1 MTSFAAI
8 GNMDVDAGQFCDR
21 MKANLLSKGRT
32 ILSLVAFLMTSL
44 QALPQSSKTYLVR
57 SPAGEHLHLGEIASD
72 SAGSVDISE
81 RLLTYRNDGHLL
93 ADINSIVSTEDSL
106 LYEVY
111 LGEKYAFTFIDWK
124 KFPQNFISLAG
135 VRSRRNRYSP
145 RALNKEISQILT
157 YSGEIGYP
165 FAAVKIDSA
174 QFKDGLLGIQLLL
187 DSGPKITYDSI
198 NVDGINQTK
207 MSFLQNWLSI
217 QPGLIYEQSR
227 FAMIERRINDLNFLT
242 LKSTPTVA
250 FVNNQAKVSLELEEE
265 RVSTFDGVVGFLQ
278 NQGDDRLTITGIVD
292 LELYNL
298 FGTGQEIELH
308 WQQQK
313 EQSQSLDLGY
323 AHPQLFKSVLGL
335 KLDYNQ
341 LKEDTTFINR
351 NFSLGLTLPW
361 KAAKVYLYYTRS
373 SGRILASELEEQLQ
387 PDIAD
392 FNVDNYNINLTFGK
406 FSGRIDDR
414 GWLLDITT
422 SIGDK
427 SILRNPVID
436 DDFYN
441 STDLRS
447 TQYRFGSSLQ
457 WQVPI
462 GEGFKLYQRVAFN
475 KLINDQL
482 FLNDLYRF
490 GGLNSQRGF
499 NELEFFA
506 DQYALSN
513 LELRWLWSQKS
524 YLFAFYD
531 QSIYQLTTNNT
542 KQSDHPLGLGL
553 GLTLSTET
561 GLFSLVYALGQSN
574 NQPMAFNQAKI
585 HFGFSSRF

>member
-21 MKANLLSKGRT
+21 VKANLLSKGRI
-32 ILSLVAFLMTSL
+32 ILSLLTFLMISL
-44 QALPQSSKTYLVR
+44 PALPQSSKTYLVK
-57 SPAGEHLHLGEIASD
+57 SPNNERLHLSEISSD
-72 SAGSVDISE
+72 SAGSADIAE
-81 RLLTYRNDGHLL
+81 RLLSYRNEGHLL
-93 ADINSIVSTEDSL
+93 ADINSILSTEDSL
-106 LYEVY
+106 VYEVY
-111 LGEKYAFTFIDWK
+111 LGEKYYFTFIDWD

-145 RALNKEISQILT
+145 RALSKEIGRILT
-157 YSGEIGYP
+157 YSGEMGYP

-174 QFKDGLLGIQLLL
+174 EYKDGLLGIQLLL
-187 DSGPKITYDSI
+187 DSGPKITYDSLKI
-198 NVDGINQTK
+198 DGIKQTR
-207 MSFLQNWLSI
+207 MSFLQNWLSV
-217 QPGLIYEQSR
+217 QPGSIYQQSR
-227 FAMIERRINDLNFLT
+227 FAMIERRINDLNFLM
-242 LKSTPTVA
+242 LKSTPSVA
-250 FVNNQAKVSLELEEE
+250 FVNNRARISLELDEE
-265 RVSTFDGVVGFLQ
+265 RVNTFDGVIGFLQ

-298 FGTGQEIELH
+298 FGTGQELELH

-323 AHPQLFKSVLGL
+323 AHPQLLKSVIGL

-361 KAAKVYLYYTRS
+361 RTARVYLYYTRS
-373 SGRILASELEEQLQ
+373 SGRILAAEVKDRLEPE
-387 PDIAD
+387 IAD
-392 FNVDNYNINLTFGK
+392 FNVDNYNIRLTFGK
-406 FSGRIDDR
+406 FTGRINDR
-414 GWLLDITT
+414 GWLLDMTT

-436 DDFYN
+436 DEFYN

-447 TQYRFGSSLQ
+447 TQYRFGTSLQ
-457 WQVPI
+457 WQIPV
-462 GEGFKLYQRVAFN
+462 GEDFKLYQRLTFN

-506 DQYALSN
+506 EQYALSN
-513 LELRWLWSQKS
+513 LELRWLWNAKS

-531 QSIYQLTTNNT
+531 QSIYDLAVNSTRQG
-542 KQSDHPLGLGL
+542 DHPLGLGL

-561 GLFSLVYALGQSN
+561 GLFRLVYALGQSED
-574 NQPMAFNQAKI
+574 QPMTFNQAKI
-585 HFGFSSRF
+585 HFGFTSRF

>member
-21 MKANLLSKGRT
+21 VKTNLLSKGRM
-32 ILSLVAFLMTSL
+32 ILSLLTFLMISL
-44 QALPQSSKTYLVR
+44 QALPQSSKIYLVK
-57 SPAGEHLHLGEIASD
+57 SPNNERIHLGEIPSD
-72 SAGSVDISE
+72 SAGSVDMAK
-81 RLLTYRNDGHLL
+81 RLLSYRNEGHLL
-93 ADINSIVSTEDSL
+93 ADINSILSTEDSL
-106 LYEVY
+106 VYEVY
-111 LGEKYAFTFIDWK
+111 LGQKYFFTFIDWD

-145 RALNKEISQILT
+145 RALNKEIGRILT

-174 QFKDGLLGIQLLL
+174 EYKDGLLGIQLLL
-187 DSGPKITYDSI
+187 DSGPKITYDSLKI
-198 NVDGINQTK
+198 DGIQQTR
-207 MSFLQNWLSI
+207 MSFLQNWLSVH
-217 QPGLIYEQSR
+217 PGGIYQQSR

-242 LKSTPTVA
+242 LKSTPSVA
-250 FVNNQAKVSLELEEE
+250 FVNNRARISLELEEE
-265 RVSTFDGVVGFLQ
+265 RVNTFDGVIGFLQ

-298 FGTGQEIELH
+298 FGTGQELELH

-313 EQSQSLDLGY
+313 ELSQSLDMGY

-361 KAAKVYLYYTRS
+361 RAARVYLYYTRS
-373 SGRILASELEEQLQ
+373 SGRILAAQVEDRLEPE
-387 PDIAD
+387 IAD
-392 FNVDNYNINLTFGK
+392 FNVDNYNIRLTFGK
-406 FSGRIDDR
+406 FTGRINDR
-414 GWLLDITT
+414 GWLLDMTT

-436 DDFYN
+436 DEFYN

-447 TQYRFGSSLQ
+447 TQYRFGTSLK
-457 WQVPI
+457 WQIPV
-462 GEGFKLYQRVAFN
+462 GEDFKLYQRLAFN

-506 DQYALSN
+506 EQYALSN
-513 LELRWLWSQKS
+513 LELRWLWNAKS

-531 QSIYQLTTNNT
+531 QSIYDLAINSTRQR
-542 KQSDHPLGLGL
+542 DHPLGLGL

-561 GLFSLVYALGQSN
+561 GLFRLVYALGQSED
-574 NQPMAFNQAKI
+574 QPMTFNQAKI
-585 HFGFSSRF
+585 HFGFTSRF